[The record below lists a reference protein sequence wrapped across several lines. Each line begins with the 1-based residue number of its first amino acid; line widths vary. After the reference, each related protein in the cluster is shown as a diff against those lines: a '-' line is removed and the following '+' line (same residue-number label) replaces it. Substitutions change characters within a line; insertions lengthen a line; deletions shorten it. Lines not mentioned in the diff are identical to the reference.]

1 MTLAA
6 ACCELNQI
14 AALVNQEHEL
24 IRCMRAHG
32 EAPCV
37 SDEARAYAG
46 GLSQVALMMQPLL
59 IAALDLELES
69 ALVA

>member
-1 MTLAA
+1 MPLDTS
-6 ACCELNQI
+6 CCELNQI

-32 EAPCV
+32 EAPSV
-37 SDEARAYAG
+37 TDEARAYAG
-46 GLSQVALMMQPLL
+46 GLSQVALLLQPMLL
-59 IAALDLELES
+59 AALDLELEA